1 MVESECSELGI
12 PFHLLQGEPN
22 AVLPPFLE
30 EHSVGGLV
38 TDFSPLKIC
47 RQWVQDIKDKL
58 PKNVPFCQVS
68 ESIWI
73 ADILIILFLFRLF
86 GTYGYEGINFLSVN
100 PVIQ

>member
-1 MVESECSELGI
+1 MTTSGMHRRHFEGRHLVLILLPGLEMVESECSELGI

-68 ESIWI
+68 ESI
-73 ADILIILFLFRLF
+73 
-86 GTYGYEGINFLSVN
+86 
-100 PVIQ
+100 